1 MSWLSIAA
9 NFLRD
14 AMSSDEPSAPVQAD
28 PQSPADIA
36 KLIEYVNRL
45 RADTEKNFETAA
57 QMLRAQN
64 EQLLHTSKIQRR
76 WNYALTAA
84 LVVVAILAAAAYWRA

>member
-14 AMSSDEPSAPVQAD
+14 AMGSDEPSAP
-28 PQSPADIA
+28 PQETAPPADIA
-36 KLIEYVNRL
+36 GVIAYVNRL
-45 RADTEKNFETAA
+45 REDTEKNFGTAA

-64 EQLLHTSKIQRR
+64 EQLLHTVKIQRR
-76 WNYALTAA
+76 WNYGLTAA
-84 LVVVAILAAAAYWRA
+84 LVIVAILAAAAYWRG